1 MTRLQWTFDLLDRV
15 TAPARR
21 MGQALKATDAALKKV
36 AGSGEAA
43 QRALQRSFGLS
54 ERAAFRLTAAVATVG
69 QVQGAIGGLQ
79 SRVGNLQQA
88 FRGVADSV
96 FNLKNALVAGT
107 IGFAAKSVI
116 DQVGFIEQQRIAL
129 GTILGSPIRAKAA
142 LSWAIQ
148 FADQTPFETPQ
159 VLEAMRSALAMGFN
173 TRQIQPLLTTLGDTA
188 SALALG
194 PSGLGE
200 LVDVFA
206 QIRNS
211 GNLITNDVRQLTN
224 RGIPAF
230 EILAKAFNTDVPTVR
245 QMIEKGQIASEAA
258 LGILYRG
265 LKARYGGS
273 SAAQSR
279 SIFGLISTLR
289 SRPQTIAFRLEER
302 GSLEPFRRVLSNLAD
317 LTDFNKP
324 PGSTIGERLTAGI
337 GGLFKAAFGPLATA
351 TEPKRAGDV
360 ILAFVN
366 RATAAINR
374 VRAAWPTVKAA
385 VSDFI
390 SGVRSGFDLL
400 ANVWRT
406 VEPLI
411 SGLSR
416 LAGSFNSAQASMSG
430 ANVNAVKIIGT
441 IAALAAAWRVLNLV
455 TLGGAGAIARWG
467 AVAVFSLIQAAGIG
481 LPILWGKIGA
491 LTTLGVTALRASGQ
505 ALLAGTRM
513 AAAWLIGLGP
523 IGWLIGGIA
532 AISAALV
539 LAYNKVSWFRNLVN
553 RAWEGI
559 KQIGINLLNWFTSLP
574 ERIGQVFGQLPN
586 LLRGLLR
593 RAIDLLPPGVRDVVR
608 GLVGGLLDGSEPVE
622 NAAIQLADKTQQGFA
637 RPLEIR
643 SPSRRF
649 AYFGQMMGAGLEVGM
664 RGSLGRV
671 QRAAAGMTIAAT
683 LALGGT
689 PAVSVA
695 QPLPTPGLPPLIAP
709 APRASEKTINITIG
723 PIAINS
729 GSDAKQIAEELRT
742 VAVEAVLEALE
753 RAASEEGA

>member
-1 MTRLQWTFDLLDRV
+1 MNRLQWTFDLLDRV

-36 AGSGEAA
+36 AGGSEAA
-43 QRALQRSFGLS
+43 QKALQRSFGLS
-54 ERAAFRLTAAVATVG
+54 ERAAVRLTAAIATVG

-96 FNLKNALVAGT
+96 FNLRNALLAGT

-116 DQVGFIEQQRIAL
+116 DQVGFVEQQRIAL

-173 TRQIQPLLTTLGDTA
+173 TKQIQPLLTTLGDTA
-188 SALALG
+188 SALSLG
-194 PSGLGE
+194 PSGLNDLIG
-200 LVDVFA
+200 VFG
-206 QIRNS
+206 QIRS
-211 GNLITNDVRQLTN
+211 AGKLMTQDVYQLTN

-230 EILAKAFNTDVPTVR
+230 EILAKAFNTDIPTVR

-258 LGILYRG
+258 LGAIYSG
-265 LKARYGGS
+265 LKTRFGGGM
-273 SAAQSR
+273 AAQSR

-289 SRPQTIAFRLEER
+289 SRSQTIAFRLEER
-302 GSLEPFRRVLSNLAD
+302 GALEPFRRVLSNLAD

-351 TEPKRAGDV
+351 TEPKRAGDA
-360 ILAFVN
+360 ILAFIN
-366 RATAAINR
+366 RATATVNR
-374 VRAAWPTVKAA
+374 ARDAWPTIKEAA
-385 VSDFI
+385 LNFI

-400 ANVWRT
+400 AGIWRT

-416 LAGSFNSAQASMSG
+416 LADSFTGAQDGMGG

-441 IAALAAAWRVLNLV
+441 IAALTAAWRVLNLV

-467 AVAVFSLIQAAGIG
+467 AVAVVSLLRAAAVG
-481 LPILWGKIGA
+481 LPSLWAQVGA
-491 LTTLGVTALRASGQ
+491 LTTLRVTALRASVQ

-513 AAAWLIGLGP
+513 AAAWLLGLGP

-532 AISAALV
+532 AISTALV
-539 LAYNKVSWFRNLVN
+539 LAYNKVGWFRNLVN

-559 KQIGINLLNWFTSLP
+559 KQTGKGLLDWFTSLP
-574 ERIGQVFGQLPN
+574 ERIGQAFGQLPN

-622 NAAIQLADKTQQGFA
+622 NAAIQLADKTQQGFS

-683 LALGGT
+683 LALGGN

-709 APRASEKTINITIG
+709 APRASGKTINITVG
-723 PIAINS
+723 PIAING
-729 GSDAKQIAEELRT
+729 GSDTKQIAEELRT